1 MKDLVKTAPCSSCK
15 GDAGCHCGSAA
26 CSKCADECQGGPLQ
40 RPQFFS
46 GQLLTEDD
54 LQLLSDYV
62 AAKSRLH
69 NRFLHGY
76 GVVCGL
82 LVMCHPCGGG
92 KVVVQPGTA
101 LDCCGNHI
109 IVPCPVELDIN
120 AMVQALRIELR
131 GGYDCGDPCK
141 EPCNETDDC
150 KDEPLRVER
159 KVRRYCLYIRYCEV
173 QEEPVAPYVT
183 GGDCAVQVCRPTRI
197 REGYRFELRCPEKE
211 PEPDD
216 LWHRIR
222 CCIGELTRADKAADD
237 AVVADKYFAQSK
249 AAAIQIDRGRVPT
262 FDESDV
268 EQLKSGIAV
277 LTPLQELAVKRGA
290 ARAAEGPDLT
300 ELDVRKLLDAFQATA
315 SAVIRYDLQ
324 PAESE
329 AARAAL
335 HADAEVVE
343 SARDLLGDVTDR
355 LRAASVA
362 KLPSARDRLIAETW
376 ISQGVH
382 WTAEELP
389 AEQRGSRAQLM
400 YAFNAPTST
409 ALQYQFSKDLSDL
422 RDWLL
427 ERLDGKSLYSDCRL
441 RRDVLAID
449 IPADSASKQDSE
461 AAKRL
466 AEAIIRYLIECICA
480 ALNPPCQP
488 CEDSAVK
495 LACLTV
501 DDCEVVSIC
510 NLERTFVL
518 SAPAI
523 RYWVPFLH
531 ALGEAFER
539 FCCDFRF
546 KVECGRKEDEQP
558 RAQERI
564 FLRHQ
569 SLMTDTAPA
578 YRYVEGEPKLTTLMR
593 VAKIDDK
600 TLRSAV
606 NLGGNLVTMAT
617 TDFALYGESLRLA
630 GGDVSARLSEAAA
643 EAVVRKPRVREA
655 LVGDVERA
663 IGVLRRRVEEGG
675 ADTRAV
681 ESLVE
686 ANRVSAKT
694 IKDLEA
700 ALAKQE
706 KRLAKLEKGG

>member
-1 MKDLVKTAPCSSCK
+1 
-15 GDAGCHCGSAA
+15 
-26 CSKCADECQGGPLQ
+26 LQ

-92 KVVVQPGTA
+92 KVIVQPGTA

-109 IVPCPVELDIN
+109 VVPCPVELDIN

-249 AAAIQIDRGRVPT
+249 AAAIQIDRGRVPK

-268 EQLKSGIAV
+268 EQLKSGIAA
-277 LTPLQELAVKRGA
+277 LTPLQELAAKRGA
-290 ARAAEGPDLT
+290 ARAAEGSDLT
-300 ELDVRKLLDAFQATA
+300 ELEVRKLLDAFQATA
-315 SAVIRYDLQ
+315 SAVVRYDLQ
-324 PAESE
+324 PAEAE
-329 AARAAL
+329 AAAA
-335 HADAEVVE
+335 EIVE
-343 SARDLLGDVTDR
+343 SARDLLRDTADP
-355 LRAASVA
+355 LRAVSVA
-362 KLPSARDRLIAETW
+362 KLVSARDRLVAETW

-382 WTAEELP
+382 WTDEDLA
-389 AEQRGSRAQLM
+389 ADQRGSRAQLF
-400 YAFNAPTST
+400 YAYNAPIST
-409 ALQYQFSKDLSDL
+409 ALQHQFSKDLSDL

-427 ERLDGKSLYSDCRL
+427 ERLDGKPLYSDCRL

-449 IPADSASKQDSE
+449 IPGDSTSRRDPE

-501 DDCEVVSIC
+501 DDCEVISIC

-518 SAPAI
+518 SAPAV

-546 KVECGRKEDEQP
+546 KVECEPEDRERP
-558 RAQERI
+558 AQEPI
-564 FLRHQ
+564 FLREQ
-569 SLMTDTAPA
+569 SLMADTAPA
-578 YRYVEGEPKLTTLMR
+578 YRHVEGEPRLTTLMR
-593 VAKIDDK
+593 VARIDDK

-606 NLGGNLVTMAT
+606 NLGGNLFTMAT

-643 EAVVRKPRVREA
+643 QAVVRKPQVREA

-675 ADTRAV
+675 ADKHAV

-686 ANRVSAKT
+686 ANRASAKT
-694 IKDLEA
+694 IKDLET